1 MKRPEGENHR
11 FVAQLLQAAP
21 LAGERE
27 RITID
32 GLRVEFE
39 DGFGLVRASNTTP
52 VLVCRFEGDS
62 VRALANIQA
71 QFAQAMRAIDP
82 TIDLSF

>member
-1 MKRPEGENHR
+1 
-11 FVAQLLQAAP
+11 
-21 LAGERE
+21 
-27 RITID
+27 
-32 GLRVEFE
+32 
-39 DGFGLVRASNTTP
+39 
-52 VLVCRFEGDS
+52 